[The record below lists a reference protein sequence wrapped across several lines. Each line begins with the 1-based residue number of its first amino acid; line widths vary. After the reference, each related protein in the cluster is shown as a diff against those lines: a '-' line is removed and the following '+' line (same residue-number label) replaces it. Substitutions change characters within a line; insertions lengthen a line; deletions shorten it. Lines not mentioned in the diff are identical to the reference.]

1 MENLRAPIQEE
12 TDDDRAASLNLSC
25 QKAHY
30 FFCRL
35 KDDTDGKQLQIDD
48 RAIGG
53 SVQHDGTPA
62 RQNPLDIAG
71 ATYLDAGFALGPSL
85 LYAQRKSMEVV
96 CPSRSS
102 TPIIGNSIR

>member
-1 MENLRAPIQEE
+1 MTIVQRV
-12 TDDDRAASLNLSC
+12 NLSC

-35 KDDTDGKQLQIDD
+35 KDDTDDKQLQIDD

-62 RQNPLDIAG
+62 QTRSTSPARPILTRA
-71 ATYLDAGFALGPSL
+71 
-85 LYAQRKSMEVV
+85 
-96 CPSRSS
+96 SR
-102 TPIIGNSIR
+102 